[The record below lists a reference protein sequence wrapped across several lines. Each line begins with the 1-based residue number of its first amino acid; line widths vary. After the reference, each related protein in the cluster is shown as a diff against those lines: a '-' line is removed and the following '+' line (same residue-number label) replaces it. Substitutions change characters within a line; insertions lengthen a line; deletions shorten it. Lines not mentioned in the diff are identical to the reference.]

1 MSATIDA
8 EKLTSYFDD
17 CPMMHIEG
25 LAYPVKDVYLE
36 DILRMTRYIPS
47 SGRDMGN
54 VKKWQRQKFKKKEA
68 EMQRDIQYKAE
79 IGESNLTWCFT
90 RCL

>member
-8 EKLTSYFDD
+8 EHLTAYFDN

-36 DILRMTRYIPS
+36 EILHLINHIPIQ
-47 SGRDMGN
+47 DHGN
-54 VKKWQRQKFKKKEA
+54 KVNFKKWPTRQNKKHEA
-68 EMQRDIQYKAE
+68 EMQKDIQYKAE
-79 IGESNLTWCFT
+79 IGESYLK
-90 RCL
+90 